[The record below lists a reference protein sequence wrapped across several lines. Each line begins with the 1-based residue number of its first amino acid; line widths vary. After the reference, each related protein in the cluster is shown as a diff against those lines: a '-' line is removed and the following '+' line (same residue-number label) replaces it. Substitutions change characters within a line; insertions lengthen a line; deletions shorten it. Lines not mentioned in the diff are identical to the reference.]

1 MKVVTLY
8 GRGHTTFIYVSIKAT
23 KGPWDLPVTMVAI
36 EAMHVKN
43 VNQVNYGFGG

>member
-1 MKVVTLY
+1 MVGVTQHSL
-8 GRGHTTFIYVSIKAT
+8 SSKAT
-23 KGPWDLPVTMVAI
+23 KGPWDLPVTMVTI